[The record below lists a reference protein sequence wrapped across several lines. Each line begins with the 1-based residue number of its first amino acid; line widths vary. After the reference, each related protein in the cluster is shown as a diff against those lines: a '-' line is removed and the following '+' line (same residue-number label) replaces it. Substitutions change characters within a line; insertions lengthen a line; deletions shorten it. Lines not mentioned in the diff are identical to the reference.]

1 MRCDGSEPSDTCIHM
16 YLYQVPTT
24 TTTEKSLM
32 CCIMISWYF
41 SFWFI
46 GIPIFK
52 PTMNID
58 DEIDSM
64 MVVREEKCLFSENQK
79 RKRFFS
85 VLAYLLVN
93 ITNTNNKLSFL
104 FSLDFECL
112 SIHGKCWWNI
122 FTPTRQMLPVVCNV
136 VFQCCKYIYLFE
148 PIHSFIHSMTIC
160 LIYCCCNNNKN
171 NDTNNNSQQWWWM
184 NWIELNRILD
194 EYWNITNN
202 KKKNIKQDAW
212 IIINNKKL
220 LKMHYTSSYPLGSFL
235 ILVHSFIHLIQISQ
249 EIVAT
254 ILLWW
259 F

>member
-1 MRCDGSEPSDTCIHM
+1 MRCDSSEPSDTCIHM

-148 PIHSFIHSMTIC
+148 PIHSFIRSF
-160 LIYCCCNNNKN
+160 
-171 NDTNNNSQQWWWM
+171 NDN
-184 NWIELNRILD
+184 LFD
-194 EYWNITNN
+194 
-202 KKKNIKQDAW
+202 
-212 IIINNKKL
+212 
-220 LKMHYTSSYPLGSFL
+220 
-235 ILVHSFIHLIQISQ
+235 
-249 EIVAT
+249 
-254 ILLWW
+254 ILLLQQQQKQRH
-259 F
+259 